1 MEKQKQEL
9 SMDELLEQALVPEV
23 EQPYKVPGNWVWTN
37 LGSLA
42 DFIGGGTPSKSVPN
56 YWNGSI
62 PWASVKDVKGKFL
75 VSTVDSIT
83 ENGVKN
89 SATNLCE
96 IGDLILVTRIEPGK
110 TIISKLIT
118 AINQDLKIVKSGLP
132 TQLLYYF
139 FLNFGNELKKRASG
153 STVLGITIQN
163 IASVA
168 FPLSPLA
175 EQQRIVDRI
184 ESLFAKLDQ
193 AKELVHNALDSFAN
207 RKAAILHQAFSGELT
222 ANWRKEHGIGID
234 SWKMKKLC
242 ETDIK
247 IIDGDRGS
255 NYPKKENFSDLGY
268 CLFLNTKNV
277 TKHGFVFN
285 ELQFISKE
293 KDEQLRKGKLVR
305 GDIVLTT
312 RGTIGNI
319 AYFDESVPYNNMRI
333 NSGMVIY
340 RGGKHFYKPYLIWL
354 YKSNYML
361 NQIETVKTGSAQPQL
376 PIKVMNN
383 LLLHIPST
391 TEQFEI
397 VRILDDMFVK
407 ERQAHESIKVVLK
420 QIDLIKK
427 SILAKAFR
435 GELGTND
442 PSEKNA
448 RALLK
453 KVLQEKM

>member
-1 MEKQKQEL
+1 MAKQKQKL

-23 EQPYKVPGNWVWTN
+23 EQPYKVPENWIWTH

-96 IGDLILVTRIEPGK
+96 IDDLILVTRIEPGK

-118 AINQDLKIVKSGLP
+118 AINQDLKIVKSGLS

-139 FLNFGNELKKRASG
+139 FLNFENELKKRASG

-168 FPLSPLA
+168 FPLAPLP

-193 AKELVHNALDSFAN
+193 AKELVQNALDSFAN

-222 ANWRKEHGIGID
+222 ANWRNEHGVGMD
-234 SWKMKKLC
+234 SWEK
-242 ETDIK
+242 IK
-247 IIDGDRGS
+247 FG
-255 NYPKKENFSDLGY
+255 NL
-268 CLFLNTKNV
+268 
-277 TKHGFVFN
+277 
-285 ELQFISKE
+285 
-293 KDEQLRKGKLVR
+293 GKLER
-305 GDIVLTT
+305 GRSKHRPRNAPELFGGNHPFIQTGDIVAANVYVKEHHQALSELGLQQSKLFPK
-312 RGTIGNI
+312 GTLCITIAANIGDVAILAYDCCFPDSVVGFTPKYGTDSKFIYYYMTVIKHEIEAKAPATAQKNI
-319 AYFDESVPYNNMRI
+319 NLKILNEI
-333 NSGMVIY
+333 
-340 RGGKHFYKPYLIWL
+340 LI
-354 YKSNYML
+354 K
-361 NQIETVKTGSAQPQL
+361 
-376 PIKVMNN
+376 
-383 LLLHIPST
+383 IPT
-391 TEQFEI
+391 LKEQKEI
-397 VRILDDMFVK
+397 VRILDKIFET
-407 ERQAHESIKVVLK
+407 ERKAYTLSNIIKKL
-420 QIDLIKK
+420 DLLKK
-427 SILAKAFR
+427 SILARAFR
-435 GELGTND
+435 GKLGTND
-442 PSEKNA
+442 PLEKNA
-448 RALLK
+448 RELLE